1 MHTALRGS
9 ILTVAAGF
17 FLVGCG
23 APQTNPGLPQPAAA
37 DIQGHL
43 LIVGGGPRPAV
54 IMDRFIELAGG
65 AGEARIAVI
74 PMASGN
80 SQGAG
85 EQLVAQMREL
95 GAADAFSLNVTR
107 DEALQEAT
115 AARLEGATGVWF
127 SGGVQSRH
135 TDALKDTPVEAK
147 LHELLRDGAV
157 LGGTSA
163 GAAIMSDLM
172 ITGGELRRGGDRPAD
187 EAWIT
192 IDRDNVV
199 TDPGFGFLPG
209 AIVDQ
214 HFVRRKRHN
223 RLLSLVFENPDQIG
237 VGIDEATALQVNPD
251 GRWEV
256 VGASVVVIYD
266 ARESSITANG
276 ADALGAAGVRLHVLP
291 GGSIFD
297 PRRGEA
303 RLAPGRPSANRAPV
317 RSGSGRPAGLVE
329 VIY

>member
-1 MHTALRGS
+1 MRAVIHRSVLGIGAM
-9 ILTVAAGF
+9 F
-17 FLVGCG
+17 FLSGCG
-23 APQTNPGLPQPAAA
+23 APQASPAFPGPASA
-37 DIQGHL
+37 DVQGHL

-65 AGEARIAVI
+65 PGEARIAVI

-80 SQGAG
+80 SEAAG

-107 DEALQEAT
+107 EEAMRPETAT
-115 AARLEGATGVWF
+115 RLDGVTGVWF

-135 TDALKDTPVEAK
+135 TEALKDTPVEEA
-147 LHELLRDGAV
+147 LHGLLQNGAV

-172 ITGGELRRGGDRPAD
+172 ITGGEQRRGGDRPAD
-187 EAWIT
+187 EPWIT
-192 IDRDNVV
+192 IDRENVV

-237 VGIDEATALQVNPD
+237 VGIDEATALLVHPD

-256 VGASVVVIYD
+256 VGESVVVIYD
-266 ARESSITANG
+266 ARRSTVTDG
-276 ADALGAAGVRLHVLP
+276 ATPALGAAGVRLHVLP
-291 GGSIFD
+291 HAATFD
-297 PRRGEA
+297 PRTGEA
-303 RLAPGRPSANRAPV
+303 SLARSQTRAASERVGNGRA
-317 RSGSGRPAGLVE
+317 VE
-329 VIY
+329 GVLQVVY